1 MLGSAGASSVCAI
14 TDSAHAQSVAPT
26 TWGFVSTR
34 LDSRASHAVYT
45 GYGYESAFIVGA
57 LFDNP
62 RTGYSEQIIGI
73 GGRATLGGL
82 GSQFVVVAVAKAP
95 ESRYLQFYY
104 LPTVAYRGV
113 TVGTTIETYVPLD
126 RTGVVQ
132 LAITPLSALAQAI
145 GPLAIGAS
153 YELSAEAHGTTSHG
167 AGPSI
172 RVAVPGA
179 ELGADLLLG
188 LRHAAGKLRLSFRAF
203 Y

>member
-1 MLGSAGASSVCAI
+1 
-14 TDSAHAQSVAPT
+14 
-26 TWGFVSTR
+26 
-34 LDSRASHAVYT
+34 
-45 GYGYESAFIVGA
+45 